1 MTRELCLT
9 WQIDCMKDRNQK
21 KKRNSEEAEKSQG
34 AEKNQKDYQFMK
46 LEQDPIKIRE

>member
-1 MTRELCLT
+1 
-9 WQIDCMKDRNQK
+9 MKDRNQK
-21 KKRNSEEAEKSQG
+21 KKRNSEEAEESQG